1 MITVEVDK
9 ADLRRVYNA
18 LGKIGNDAPKVI
30 CRGINKTAS
39 SSKTQLSE
47 RARAVYTVKSG
58 KFFCKNFNPSIFLI
72 LLSFYYIKKII
83 FICF

>member
-9 ADLRRVYNA
+9 SDLKRVYNA
-18 LGKIGNDAPKVI
+18 LGKIGNDAKVI

-39 SSKTQLSE
+39 SSKMQLSD

-58 KFFCKNFNPSIFLI
+58 KFKGT
-72 LLSFYYIKKII
+72 
-83 FICF
+83 